1 MFQKIRDDHLM
12 DAYMKSIELNLDPHF
27 IFLIEKELSKRG
39 LYPIQNQRV
48 KSSTRAVKRFSD
60 RYEKK

>member
-1 MFQKIRDDHLM
+1 M